1 MNFRKL
7 QCKSRTQSS
16 RACGPSDAGAW
27 VLDVA
32 LHALQSDG
40 AWLHLQRRGTHPHA
54 ERVAE
59 PRGSCQFV

>member
-1 MNFRKL
+1 M
-7 QCKSRTQSS
+7 CVW
-16 RACGPSDAGAW
+16 PSDAGAS